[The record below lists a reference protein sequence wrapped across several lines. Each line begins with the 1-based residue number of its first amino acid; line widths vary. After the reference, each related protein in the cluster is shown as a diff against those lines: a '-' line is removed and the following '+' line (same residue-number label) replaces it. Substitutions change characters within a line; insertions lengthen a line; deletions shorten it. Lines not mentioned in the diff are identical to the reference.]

1 MEELR
6 DDLERTLTSVSP
18 VKEGTGE
25 SILDRTL
32 RSDNSG
38 ELFFKEL
45 ASLEAKDR
53 AKVAGVAS
61 GGCVSQYPIGEI
73 FEDLYR
79 ETHGLPP
86 RKQNRAHVQHDGDE
100 GNCRPEEIH

>member
-6 DDLERTLTSVSP
+6 DDLERTLTSISP

-53 AKVAGVAS
+53 TKVAGVAS
-61 GGCVSQYPIGEI
+61 GGCVSQYPIGEVGS
-73 FEDLYR
+73 R
-79 ETHGLPP
+79 
-86 RKQNRAHVQHDGDE
+86 
-100 GNCRPEEIH
+100 